1 MLKMD
6 HEEIDSVKN
15 TIDEDQTQLDDEI
28 TKMEAQLAKL
38 RTIWQGQDADQFC
51 NNFEEYLTKMKGIP
65 VALRNVSSFVD
76 KTNKNFQE
84 KDKEFSSEL
93 NKEVDNFD
101 EDDDI

>member
-6 HEEIDSVKN
+6 HDEIDKVKS
-15 TIDEDQTQLDDEI
+15 TMDDDESQLDTEI

-38 RTIWQGQDADQFC
+38 RTIWEGQDADQFC
-51 NNFEEYLTKMKGIP
+51 DNFEEYLTKMKGIP

-84 KDKEFSSEL
+84 KDKEFSTQL
-93 NKEVDNFD
+93 NQEVDNFE
-101 EDDDI
+101 EDDS